1 MATSTSFDPTNQENL
16 DEIARLT
23 RELHEARQSGD
34 DARRSRDEARQEL
47 APLAFTDLL
56 ALCHLEIAEVQVEP
70 DPAKCTTGTVGK
82 PDNKLIPHSLREWTE
97 FANLQRSIFAQVNKV
112 YDKCPQSPQTFPN
125 PNAIH
130 FLKTSKLRRLA
141 SELDLRRQQDDCVEN
156 MVRIILQDL
165 IQERTLPQDFKLGT
179 NIEFDNHANQLSEG
193 KDESLPSKGAKFTDK
208 ICFSKTEDNE
218 NRLVLVIEYKPPH
231 KLGLKKLKAGLKD
244 LKPKDLI
251 HRVRIPRDEAAK
263 EEESSEDMVATVI
276 AQVYTYMIDSGIQYA
291 YLTTGEAFVFLNLP
305 DKDRE
310 TLHYSLVVPKDA
322 FTNPDN
328 DISRTAIG
336 QVLSF
341 CILACRGHLFNQE
354 ERRHHRQRA
363 QVWAKDSNKIVDN
376 MTPSPDRPHTPTSEF
391 KSNRKRDA
399 PALSG
404 SPLARR
410 LRSRESCLPLNTQG
424 AQRDNGGDSGPPS
437 PSHVSASPQVSST
450 AKDTSSS
457 SRQVAGHT
465 QDGSTNSSRKRQADY
480 CSHQCLLGLVKQGV
494 LDPYCPNYDLH
505 PRTTKGHGAERH
517 TIDVEEFRSLLYTQ
531 LMKTMNTNIEPLG
544 IQGARGAMFKLTLA
558 SHGYT
563 MIGKGTPPWYV
574 PDLEKERAV
583 YSHLGEIQGNVVP
596 VCLGAIHVQH
606 RYFYHPDVPIFYWLL
621 LSFAGKSLQWP
632 EYEARESDVNALG
645 GELFRRGVSHGDLSP
660 NNLLWDEAAKKLMV
674 VDFERAVT
682 TVVRREVL
690 QELSGNRKRKQNGQE
705 DGVTANVV
713 GRPRWGMAGR

>member
-1 MATSTSFDPTNQENL
+1 MATSIPVDPTNQEYL
-16 DEIARLT
+16 DENTRLR
-23 RELHEARQSGD
+23 REILESKQRE
-34 DARRSRDEARQEL
+34 DEARQQL

-56 ALCHLEIAEVQVEP
+56 AVCHREIADVQVEP
-70 DPAKCTTGTVGK
+70 DPEKCTKGTVGK
-82 PDNKLIPHSLREWTE
+82 PDNKLIPNSLREWTE
-97 FANLQRSIFAQVNKV
+97 FANLQRSILAQVKDI
-112 YDKCPQSPQTFPN
+112 YDKCPQPPQTFPN
-125 PNAIH
+125 PNNIH
-130 FLKTSKLRRLA
+130 FLKTSKGRPLA

-179 NIEFDNHANQLSEG
+179 SIEFDNHANQLSEG
-193 KDESLPSKGAKFTDK
+193 KDESRPSKGAQFTDK
-208 ICFSKTEDNE
+208 VCFSKKEDNQ

-244 LKPKDLI
+244 FKPKDLI
-251 HRVRIPRDEAAK
+251 HRVRIPRDEEAK

-322 FTNPDN
+322 FTNLDS

-341 CILACRGHLFNQE
+341 CILACRGHLFSQD
-354 ERRHHRQRA
+354 ERRRHRQRA
-363 QVWAKDSNKIVDN
+363 QVWVKDSNTILDN
-376 MTPSPDRPHTPTSEF
+376 MTPSPDRPHTPTSKF
-391 KSNRKRDA
+391 KDRKRDT
-399 PALSG
+399 PGLSG
-404 SPLARR
+404 SPVSYR
-410 LRSRESCLPLNTQG
+410 LRSRQSCHSQTTQG

-437 PSHVSASPQVSST
+437 PSHVSASPQIPST

-465 QDGSTNSSRKRQADY
+465 QDESTNPSRRRQAEY
-480 CSHQCLLGLVKQGV
+480 CSHQCLLGLVQQGV
-494 LDPYCPNYDLH
+494 LDPHCPNYDLH
-505 PRTTKGHGAERH
+505 QRTSKDQGAERH
-517 TIDVEEFRSLLYTQ
+517 TIDAEEFRNLLYTQ
-531 LMKTMNTNIEPLG
+531 LLKTMNTNIEPLG
-544 IQGARGAMFKLTLA
+544 VQGARGAIFKLTLA

-596 VCLGAIHVQH
+596 VCLGAIHLQR

-621 LSFAGKSLQWP
+621 LSFAGKCLQWP
-632 EYEARESDVNALG
+632 EYEARQSDVNALR
-645 GELFRRGVSHGDLSP
+645 GELSRRGISHGDLSP
-660 NNLLWDEAAKKLMV
+660 DNVLWDEVAQKLMV
-674 VDFERAVT
+674 VDFERAIT
-682 TVVRREVL
+682 RVVRREAL
-690 QELSGNRKRKQNGQE
+690 QELSSNRKRKQSFKE
-705 DGVTANVV
+705 YGVTASVV
-713 GRPRWGMAGR
+713 ERPRQGMAGG